1 MKFNKDLLKYLA
13 LFGNLGF
20 IVMYNVLLWVAF
32 YKLYERFVGFSS
44 LVFIIFIFIG
54 IVSAFYNIYKY
65 IMK

>member
-20 IVMYNVLLWVAF
+20 IVMYNILLWVAF

>member
-1 MKFNKDLLKYLA
+1 MKINKDLLKYLA

-20 IVMYNVLLWVAF
+20 IVMYNILLWIAF
-32 YKLYERFVGFSS
+32 YKIYEKFLGFSS
-44 LVFIIFIFIG
+44 IVFIVFVCIG